1 MKQKLLLL
9 SVLVLFV
16 FIPTKTYAFT
26 HIDDINNGISVFFL
40 VDLNASD
47 TIEINVTHTG
57 SGNFELFLFDAR
69 PVDSYVKIDNTL
81 NPEIYNQAINYSTG
95 DNPYIN
101 YTVTSLQ
108 IYYIQL
114 VLLNNG
120 PDTFFL
126 YCNYDLVRYYLPT
139 IPGYNMEFIL
149 LTLAATLMIFLIFR
163 KKLTKSIMYK

>member
-1 MKQKLLLL
+1 MMKRKLLLL
-9 SVLVLFV
+9 SMLVLFV
-16 FIPTKTYAFT
+16 FIPTKTHAFD

-40 VDLNASD
+40 VGLNGSE

-69 PVDSYVKIDNTL
+69 PVDSYINIDNTI
-81 NPEIYNQAINYSTG
+81 NPEIYNQAINYSID

-101 YTVTSLQ
+101 YTVTSYQ
-108 IYYIQL
+108 IYYVQL
-114 VLLNNG
+114 VLLENG

-126 YCNYDLVRYYLPT
+126 YCNYELVRYYLPS

-149 LTLAATLMIFLIFR
+149 LTLATTLTIFLIFR
-163 KKLTKSIMYK
+163 KKVKCL